1 LGVVRL
7 AFRAEMRRRW
17 RSWLAIALLISVVG
31 GLVLGAA
38 AAGRRTEAA
47 FPGFLAA
54 HGYDVDVYAT
64 GPLPQLA
71 RLPEVSSVTTLAGP
85 DNGTPVCEGC
95 SHPIDPTDFGVT
107 YVSPG
112 GRSPFKLVS
121 GHLPDPSSITQVLA
135 SYTLQSDGVHI
146 GTVIRVPFYAL
157 AQKAAYENAVGT
169 LPKPTGPTVDF
180 RVVGFEATE
189 FEFPSG
195 QTPTYLLY
203 ASKAFAHD
211 VLPRTPV
218 GAVYFLELHHG
229 AAALPRLDAAL
240 SALASKGVGGYES
253 QLGIAQSIARAIHPQ
268 AIGWWL
274 LAALAALVGL
284 AVVGQGLARQSTVE
298 REDYPTLA
306 ALGVDRR
313 QLITLGWV
321 RNLVVGV
328 AGAAFA
334 LVVAVA
340 LSPVA
345 PLGEARVAE
354 SSSGILFDTPVLL
367 LGALGIVAAVL
378 ALGIWPAARAART
391 GRPRD
396 PAMASRPSSL
406 AGLLAAAGAPA
417 TAVIGVRTALERR
430 SGGASV
436 PVGSA
441 LLGTVLA
448 VVALVGTAVF
458 GASLT
463 HLTATPAL
471 YGDRFALNITDPP
484 GGAPDPVML
493 RQLEHDR
500 AVTAITHGFATEIAV
515 NNVGVGA
522 VAGTGLRGPLIFS
535 TVAGHLPTG
544 SRQIALGG
552 STMQQTGAGLG
563 SLVRVAVTSPAGT
576 RRTGPFRVVGQ
587 VSLPVLGG
595 AVGLGSGAVLTI
607 NGYDSLACPGTGQT
621 VCRTEVQAQGQ
632 GSGLLVGVAPGP
644 RGEALVTHYLDA
656 YPAFAAGII
665 TPTSLINFGE
675 AVNFPLIFG
684 AMLAIFGA
692 ATLAHLLVVS
702 VSRRRQDVGLL
713 KVVGFVNRQVAS
725 VVGWQATTL
734 ALVGIVIGV
743 PVGVAAGGAIWRAFA
758 ANLGAVPVAV
768 VPSGL
773 IAALAAGVIVA
784 ANLIAVAP
792 ALVATRAKA
801 GDLLRTG

>member
-1 LGVVRL
+1 
-7 AFRAEMRRRW
+7 M
-17 RSWLAIALLISVVG
+17 
-31 GLVLGAA
+31 
-38 AAGRRTEAA
+38 
-47 FPGFLAA
+47 
-54 HGYDVDVYAT
+54 
-64 GPLPQLA
+64 
-71 RLPEVSSVTTLAGP
+71 
-85 DNGTPVCEGC
+85 
-95 SHPIDPTDFGVT
+95 
-107 YVSPG
+107 
-112 GRSPFKLVS
+112 
-121 GHLPDPSSITQVLA
+121 
-135 SYTLQSDGVHI
+135 
-146 GTVIRVPFYAL
+146 
-157 AQKAAYENAVGT
+157 
-169 LPKPTGPTVDF
+169 
-180 RVVGFEATE
+180 
-189 FEFPSG
+189 
-195 QTPTYLLY
+195 
-203 ASKAFAHD
+203 
-211 VLPRTPV
+211 
-218 GAVYFLELHHG
+218 
-229 AAALPRLDAAL
+229 
-240 SALASKGVGGYES
+240 
-253 QLGIAQSIARAIHPQ
+253 
-268 AIGWWL
+268 
-274 LAALAALVGL
+274 
-284 AVVGQGLARQSTVE
+284 VGQGLARQSTVE

-345 PLGEARVAE
+345 PLGEARVVE

-702 VSRRRQDVGLL
+702 VSRPPPGRGTAQGRGIREPPGRLGRRLAGHHVGARRHRDRRPGGRGGRGGDLARVRRQPGRRPRRRRAERAHRGPGGRRHRRGEPHRGGARPGGDP
-713 KVVGFVNRQVAS
+713 RQGGRPPADRMTPPGS
-725 VVGWQATTL
+725 ARRSEPAPESGGCSGHAR
-734 ALVGIVIGV
+734 
-743 PVGVAAGGAIWRAFA
+743 AGGHRT
-758 ANLGAVPVAV
+758 
-768 VPSGL
+768 
-773 IAALAAGVIVA
+773 
-784 ANLIAVAP
+784 P
-792 ALVATRAKA
+792 ASCVLDFRWIE
-801 GDLLRTG
+801 RN